1 MGSLNRVTSRRYW
14 VVLFKSGRGGQGGRL
29 VLFKSEDQRGEP
41 VRTISLDI
49 VSLSLSTLSSSPSS
63 LLFSPSQLSCSLV
76 LCSLHFHPLTLCIV
90 WSSHT
95 PPPSHPSLHFLP
107 QSPPPP
113 HHHHHH
119 HSSYNFLRS
128 PNTCAYTCTLVV
140 TSFHIISP
148 FTHFYLSVL
157 FL

>member
-49 VSLSLSTLSSSPSS
+49 VSLSL
-63 LLFSPSQLSCSLV
+63 
-76 LCSLHFHPLTLCIV
+76 HPLFFSFFCYSLPLNFLVPLYFALFTFILSLSALSDHLILL
-90 WSSHT
+90 HLPT
-95 PPPSHPSLHFLP
+95 HPLHFLP

-119 HSSYNFLRS
+119 HSSYNFLKS
-128 PNTCAYTCTLVV
+128 PNTCACTCTLVV